1 MATPH
6 FRSAQPPSGTRQLPA
21 PPDQH
26 RLRNS
31 MPSAGSFPSTVPRGG
46 SSPGPPQPG
55 PEPELEPEPPK
66 KKRKKKYLR
75 HDKPPY
81 TYLAMI
87 ALVIQ
92 AAPARRLKLA
102 QIIHQVQA
110 LFPFFKDDYEGWK
123 DSIRHNLSSN
133 RCFHKVPKDPEKPQA
148 KGNFWAVDV
157 SQIPAEA
164 LRLQNTAVARR
175 GERGGQGKAFA
186 KDLTPYVLHGWPY
199 RPPSPNLASDSFSID
214 SLLGD
219 ISEGPQPPRPSSSSS
234 SSSSTSEPVS
244 WPLGSFSKLQEGS
257 LGSHGAPTSPL
268 SSSSSPSEGGLWPL
282 WPIPLLQSTSTQG
295 GLLGT
300 TGGSQLPPSLS
311 SEQGS
316 WPLLPL
322 PVIQGT
328 SSQVQLS
335 GGSRVPLWGQLPTS
349 YSPIYTPNVV
359 MPLAP
364 PPCPQCL
371 PSPGPSYWG
380 LAPKATGP
388 SGSVGDLDALFQV
401 VPPNK
406 SIYDVLVTHPL
417 DLVSPNPR
425 GSTPGALL
433 TWYNV

>member
-1 MATPH
+1 
-6 FRSAQPPSGTRQLPA
+6 
-21 PPDQH
+21 
-26 RLRNS
+26 
-31 MPSAGSFPSTVPRGG
+31 MPSAGSFPSSVLQGG

-55 PEPELEPEPPK
+55 PEPELDPEPPK

-92 AAPARRLKLA
+92 AAPTRRLKLA

-164 LRLQNTAVARR
+164 LPLQNTAVARLR
-175 GERGGQGKAFA
+175 ERGGQGKAFA

-199 RPPSPNLASDSFSID
+199 RPPSPNLAIDSFSID

-219 ISEGPQPPRPSSSSS
+219 IPEGQ
-234 SSSSTSEPVS
+234 
-244 WPLGSFSKLQEGS
+244 
-257 LGSHGAPTSPL
+257 GAPISPL
-268 SSSSSPSEGGLWPL
+268 SSSATSEGGLWPL
-282 WPIPLLQSTSTQG
+282 WPIPLLQGTSTQA

-300 TGGSQLPPSLS
+300 SGGSQRPPPLS

-322 PVIQGT
+322 PMIQGP

-335 GGSRVPLWGQLPTS
+335 GGTRVPLWGQLPTS

-359 MPLAP
+359 MPLAQIP
-364 PPCPQCL
+364 PPTCPQCL
-371 PSPGPSYWG
+371 PSSGPSYWG
-380 LAPKATGP
+380 LTPKATGP
-388 SGSVGDLDALFQV
+388 TGSLGDLDALFQA

-406 SIYDVLVTHPL
+406 SIYDVWVTHPL
-417 DLVSPNPR
+417 DLVSPNSR
-425 GSTPGALL
+425 GSTPGTLL

>member
-6 FRSAQPPSGTRQLPA
+6 FRSAQPPTGTRCGQLARLQSQDP
-21 PPDQH
+21 H
-26 RLRNS
+26 RLKNS
-31 MPSAGSFPSTVPRGG
+31 MPSAGSFPTTVPQGG
-46 SSPGPPQPG
+46 SSPGPPQPE
-55 PEPELEPEPPK
+55 PEPEPEPEPPK

-219 ISEGPQPPRPSSSSS
+219 ISEGPQPSRPFSSSS
-234 SSSSTSEPVS
+234 SSSSTSEPAS
-244 WPLGSFSKLQEGS
+244 WP
-257 LGSHGAPTSPL
+257 P
-268 SSSSSPSEGGLWPL
+268 PSEGGLWPL
-282 WPIPLLQSTSTQG
+282 RPIPLLQGTSTQA

-300 TGGSQLPPSLS
+300 TGGSQLPPTLS

-335 GGSRVPLWGQLPTS
+335 GGTRVPLWGQLPTS

-380 LAPKATGP
+380 LAPKTTGP
-388 SGSVGDLDALFQV
+388 SGSVGDLDSLFQV